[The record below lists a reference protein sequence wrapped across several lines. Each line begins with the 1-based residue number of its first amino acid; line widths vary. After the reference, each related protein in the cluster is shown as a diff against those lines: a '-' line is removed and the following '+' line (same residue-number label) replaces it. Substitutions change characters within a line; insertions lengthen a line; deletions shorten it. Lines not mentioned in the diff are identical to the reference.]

1 MTLILA
7 TESAGQAIDWA
18 HYCELLAGMIAWL
31 GVTVLVYGVARSAI
45 GFVRL
50 EFAGSPRAGRNRLR
64 MDLGYYLLLGME
76 ILVAADVIETLTAPD
91 LDHVLV
97 LGAIVLIRTV
107 ISFSLNWELA
117 QEAKHD
123 ARPV

>member
-50 EFAGSPRAGRNRLR
+50 EFTGSPRAGRNRVWVQNSAVSKIGCR
-64 MDLGYYLLLGME
+64 ASHG
-76 ILVAADVIETLTAPD
+76 
-91 LDHVLV
+91 
-97 LGAIVLIRTV
+97 
-107 ISFSLNWELA
+107 
-117 QEAKHD
+117 
-123 ARPV
+123 